1 MKIYNHMAKLF
12 FVVIFVTFYLTDSAQ
27 SQTVTWAI
35 ADRPTSYILRGKD
48 KGRGAVDE
56 LYSLLQKHL
65 KDYQHKNHEMSFAR
79 VLQQM
84 KCGKNVCACGF
95 KSGKREEVGLF
106 SQPAIIAMPY
116 SIVTKKEHLSQIFS
130 NAHSISLEK
139 LIKNKSI
146 TGGITQERSYG
157 SITAV
162 INENQNKNIDI
173 LANTSN
179 LIKMLILD
187 RVDYII
193 EIPSFAVYMVKQF
206 QPQIS
211 LQSISI
217 IENTN
222 EILFARIFCTKNQ
235 WGKNI
240 IRKIDKILDQE
251 KGTPEYLELMERW
264 YDENS
269 RLIIRRYYNN
279 GFVTSRR

>member
-1 MKIYNHMAKLF
+1 MKIYNHMAKLV
-12 FVVIFVTFYLTDSAQ
+12 FVVIFITFYLIDSAQ

-65 KDYQHKNHEMSFAR
+65 KGYQHKNHEMTFAR

-95 KSGKREEVGLF
+95 RSSKREEVGLF

-116 SIVTKKEHLSQIFS
+116 SIVTKKGHFSQIFS

-139 LIKNKSI
+139 LIKNRSI

-222 EILFARIFCTKNQ
+222 EILLARIFCTKNQ

-251 KGTPEYLELMERW
+251 KGKPEYLELMERW

-269 RLIIRRYYNN
+269 RLVIRRYYNN
-279 GFVTSRR
+279 GFITSQR